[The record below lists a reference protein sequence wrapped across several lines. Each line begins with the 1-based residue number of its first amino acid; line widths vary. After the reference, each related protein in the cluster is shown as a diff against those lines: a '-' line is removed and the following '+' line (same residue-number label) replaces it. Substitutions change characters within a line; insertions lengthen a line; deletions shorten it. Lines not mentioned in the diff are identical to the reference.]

1 MTCTRVSAKAST
13 PPCASGR
20 IDRCAL
26 RAPRSSSRRRCGG
39 ALYAKEH
46 DVGASRHASGAGARR
61 ARKRQICRSP
71 SASVRARHRTPPD
84 RNSVTGVQLSRSGD
98 QRHSFAEKR

>member
-39 ALYAKEH
+39 ASYAKEH
-46 DVGASRHASGAGARR
+46 DVGARRRASGAGARR

>member
-46 DVGASRHASGAGARR
+46 DVGASRHVRRRRPPREEAADLPVALGERARAPPHAARR
-61 ARKRQICRSP
+61 ELRDGRP
-71 SASVRARHRTPPD
+71 VEPVRGPAP
-84 RNSVTGVQLSRSGD
+84 L
-98 QRHSFAEKR
+98 FC